1 MVLGAG
7 DRVDRYVIEG
17 LLGTG
22 GMGDVFRARD
32 VRLQRSVALKILR
45 SEHDAGSTP
54 TPESPGATRMLRE
67 ARAGAA
73 LRHANVVT
81 VYDVGEIEQPE
92 SLRGTTFLA
101 MELIAGKPLRKYVGD
116 SSIPMEQ
123 RVRWLESIA
132 RALSAAHAAGLVHR
146 DVKPENVMIDDD
158 GTAKVLDFGVARHT
172 GVAID
177 PASTTESL
185 RVASIA
191 TWGSA
196 VGTPAYMSPEQLRN
210 EPLDGRADQFAWG
223 VTAYELLCGERP
235 WIASGNVLQLVSDI
249 LSMAPTPLSQ
259 RCPDV
264 PSTVAAV
271 VDRALAK
278 GREERFGSMDEL
290 LLALRR
296 PRRRPA
302 MLVAVL
308 AVSVAAIAVLAVVWG
323 AGAGRGLATPAVA
336 HENMRAD
343 PPPSAVATSQPVPL
357 APPAA
362 SEAPTKGVPPHGVA
376 LSAVKPGAAGATGVA
391 RAAGT
396 ASDGRAAAA
405 ATASGG
411 GAAASTSPTVSTP
424 LKTPPATLDEALDRR
439 L

>member
-116 SSIPMEQ
+116 PSIPMEQ

-196 VGTPAYMSPEQLRN
+196 IGTPAYMSPEQMRN

-235 WIASGNVLQLVSDI
+235 WIARGNVLQLASDI
-249 LSMAPTPLSQ
+249 LSVAPTPLSQ

-264 PSTVAAV
+264 PPTVAAV

-290 LLALRR
+290 LVALRR

-302 MLVAVL
+302 ILVAVL
-308 AVSVAAIAVLAVVWG
+308 AVSVAATAVLAVVWE
-323 AGAGRGLATPAVA
+323 ARAGRDLATPVA
-336 HENMRAD
+336 REPIPAA
-343 PPPSAVATSQPVPL
+343 PPQSAVETSQPAPL
-357 APPAA
+357 APPGA

-376 LSAVKPGAAGATGVA
+376 FSAVKPAATGTTGVA

-396 ASDGRAAAA
+396 PSDGRAAAA
-405 ATASGG
+405 GTASGG
-411 GAAASTSPTVSTP
+411 GAASTSPTVATP
-424 LKTPPATLDEALDRR
+424 LKTPPPTLDEALDRR